1 MTLKEEFEA
10 YNSRGIYPFHMPGH
24 KRNEAL
30 LRSLGAIG
38 NESSYSRDY
47 TETEGLDN
55 LYTASGILRESMDKA
70 ARLFGSDICWFLV
83 NGSTCGL
90 LTGIFSLL
98 GQGETALIARN
109 CHKAVYNALFLRGA
123 KTEYLMPPV
132 DPSTGI
138 YGSIRPEDCLL
149 YTSPSPRD

>member
-55 LYTASGILRESMDKA
+55 LYTGLRYPAGKH
-70 ARLFGSDICWFLV
+70 G
-83 NGSTCGL
+83 
-90 LTGIFSLL
+90 
-98 GQGETALIARN
+98 
-109 CHKAVYNALFLRGA
+109 
-123 KTEYLMPPV
+123 
-132 DPSTGI
+132 
-138 YGSIRPEDCLL
+138 
-149 YTSPSPRD
+149 